1 MKSYK
6 ISNQTIY
13 TEEYEFN
20 KPANLELLTQLANLE
35 YKGLYDLDINIY
47 TSSSK
52 IINYLDK
59 LGQQDMTLSEESG
72 YIQFLNSVDYTII
85 EDLQTTYKIEIRTTT
100 KKAQKEIYNLI
111 NNMWCITLFFILY
124 VCKINVIICLTFIVD
139 LVNKIVYN
147 KIIKDN

>member
-13 TEEYEFN
+13 TERYEFN
-20 KPANLELLTQLANLE
+20 KPASLDLLIKLAMLE
-35 YKGLYDLDINIY
+35 YKNLYDLDINIY

-59 LGQQDMTLSEESG
+59 LGQQDLTLTEENG
-72 YIQFLNSVDYTII
+72 YIQFINSIDYTITK
-85 EDLQTTYKIEIRTTT
+85 DPQTIYKIEVRTTT

-111 NNMWCITLFFILY
+111 NNM
-124 VCKINVIICLTFIVD
+124 
-139 LVNKIVYN
+139 
-147 KIIKDN
+147 